1 VGDTAPDL
9 SRLVA
14 DELARPA
21 PDAALRLAA
30 EIQRRH
36 EKAAAAIVF
45 YGSCLR
51 RESHE
56 GVLDFYVLVDSYRA
70 AYASRLLAAANALL
84 PPNVFYLELESPLGT
99 LRCKYAVISIGDFEA
114 GTGGRGL
121 RSSLWARFCQP
132 ALAVWV
138 RDPAAGE
145 SLERGAERSVETAL
159 LRIAPLLPAVDGSQR
174 FTTEDFWSAAF
185 RETYAAEMRT
195 ESAES
200 IGALYAAAPER
211 FDAAARAGLASL
223 ARRVGW
229 RVEDDG
235 AELLVAIPDAER
247 RRARADWWLRS
258 RLAKVVYAIA
268 LLKSTATF
276 GDWLPYVL
284 WKLERHGGTRLV
296 PSDRQRRHPF
306 LWGWPLLFKALWRRD
321 FR

>member
-1 VGDTAPDL
+1 VGDAAPDL

-21 PDAALRLAA
+21 PDAARRLAQ

-36 EKAAAAIVF
+36 ERAAAAIVF

-56 GVLDFYVLVDSYRA
+56 GVLDFYLLVDSYRA
-70 AYASRLLAAANALL
+70 AYAKKLLAAANALL
-84 PPNVFYLELESPLGT
+84 PPNVFYLEMESPLGT
-99 LRCKYAVISIGDFEA
+99 LRCKYAVISIRDFEA
-114 GTGGRGL
+114 GTGGRSV

-138 RDPAAGE
+138 RDPDAREA
-145 SLERGAERSVETAL
+145 LVRGAVRSVETAL
-159 LRIAPLLPAVDGSQR
+159 QRIAPLLPEVDGTQR
-174 FTTEDFWSAAF
+174 FTPEDFWCATF

-200 IGALYAAAPER
+200 ISALYAAAPGR
-211 FDAAARAGLASL
+211 FDAAARAGLATL
-223 ARRVGW
+223 AGRAGW
-229 RVEDDG
+229 CVEDDG
-235 AELLVAIPDAER
+235 AALLVAMPVGER
-247 RRARADWWLRS
+247 RRARADWWLR
-258 RLAKVVYAIA
+258 RKLAKIVYAIA

-296 PSDRQRRHPF
+296 ASDRQRRHP
-306 LWGWPLLFKALWRRD
+306 LIWGWPLLFRALWRRD